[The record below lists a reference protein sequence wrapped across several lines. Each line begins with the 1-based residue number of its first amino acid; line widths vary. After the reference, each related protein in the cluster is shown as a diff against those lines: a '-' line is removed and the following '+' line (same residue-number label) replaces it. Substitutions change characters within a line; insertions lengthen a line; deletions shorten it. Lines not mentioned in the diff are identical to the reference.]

1 MVPVQQVFQHLLTK
15 AVSIAKQNGQ
25 KWQSYADPE
34 LASPAQYGEVCNDT
48 VGWWPVA
55 RVTEAD
61 FSGLQQALEFNL
73 HPDVQAFY
81 GWGYGGGLPVSH
93 ARGPLELLMVWHD
106 EDFIRLQHNIIAHI
120 LMKRRLKQ
128 QETVFIAA
136 TDDDE
141 LLISVL
147 NSTGEV
153 FLEKVGCEVKEL
165 LAPDLASFLQ
175 QLSVENA
182 S

>member
-1 MVPVQQVFQHLLTK
+1 MADVQQVFQQLLAQT
-15 AVSIAKQNGQ
+15 VTQAKQNGV
-25 KWQSYADPE
+25 KLQSYADPK
-34 LASPAQYGEVCNDT
+34 LVSPAQYGDVIDDL
-48 VGWWPVA
+48 VAWWPVA
-55 RVTEAD
+55 RSEPAD
-61 FSGLQQALEFNL
+61 FSGLQTALEFTL
-73 HPDVQAFY
+73 HADLQTFY
-81 GWGYGGGLPVSH
+81 GSYYGGGVAAIHP
-93 ARGPLELLMVWHD
+93 RGPLELLMIWHD

-128 QETVFIAA
+128 QETVFIAT

-165 LAPDLASFLQ
+165 LAPNLASFFQ
-175 QLSVENA
+175 QLTFAVA
-182 S
+182 